1 MNRRHYR
8 CVFTFVDVIGEQL
21 TFPFLHAN
29 DRIINKKK
37 KIYQSNI
44 QLMHE
49 NMDTFVISKQYEI
62 KHIDI
67 YYNKSIYYNNY
78 IK

>member
-1 MNRRHYR
+1 MCIYICRCNRG
-8 CVFTFVDVIGEQL
+8 VVNI
-21 TFPFLHAN
+21 PFLHAN

-37 KIYQSNI
+37 NIYQSNI

-49 NMDTFVISKQYEI
+49 NMDTFVINKQHKI
-62 KHIDI
+62 KFIDT
-67 YYNKSIYYNNY
+67 YYNKSIYYNIY